1 MGKRVLIVAYYWP
14 PAGGPGVQR
23 WLMFVKYL
31 RNFGIEPVIYTPKNA
46 RYPQKDYSLEAEIPD
61 GITVITY
68 PIFEPQML
76 FTGIFKNKIKRL
88 SKGIIGSK
96 NQGFIEKTLMW
107 IRGNLFIPDSRKF
120 WVKPS
125 IQFLKKYL
133 KNNPIDIVI
142 TTGPPHSLHLI
153 GLGLKKTIGIKWMAD
168 FRDPWTTIGY
178 HRQLKLTKASA
189 ALHKKMEREVLTHA
203 DKVLVT
209 SFTTQKEFKAITPKP
224 VMVITN
230 GYDNIET
237 PDMPLHKTFSIS
249 HIGSLLSGRNPEL
262 LWKVLGELI
271 ITEKGFAN
279 DFVLNLA
286 GVLSETVLQSIRQH
300 IPEENLK
307 VLGYISH
314 QETLCLQ
321 KSSQVL
327 LLIEINSEETK
338 CIIPGK
344 LFEYMAAKRPILAIG
359 PQEWDAAKIIEE
371 TNTGQVFL
379 YSDKENLRNHLLSL
393 YSQFRLGN
401 LAVEPKGI
409 EKYSRKALT
418 GKLAEILNA
427 F

>member
-1 MGKRVLIVAYYWP
+1 MGKKVLIVAYYWP

-31 RNFGIEPVIYTPKNA
+31 RDFGIEPIVYTPKNA
-46 RYPQKDYSLEAEIPD
+46 RHPQKDFSFTNEIPE
-61 GITVITY
+61 GITVIQQ
-68 PIFEPQML
+68 PIFEPQTL
-76 FTGIFKNKIKRL
+76 FSSIFKDKIKRL
-88 SKGIIGSK
+88 SKGVINSK
-96 NQGFIEKTLMW
+96 NQGFIEKILMW
-107 IRGNLFIPDSRKF
+107 VRGNLFIPDSRKF

-125 IQFLKKYL
+125 IRFLKKYL
-133 KNNPIDIVI
+133 TLNPVDAVI

-153 GLGLKKTIGIKWMAD
+153 GLGLKKTIGIKWVAD

-178 HRQLKLTKASA
+178 HSKLKLTKASA
-189 ALHKKMEREVLTHA
+189 ALHKKMEREVLNWA

-209 SFTTQKEFKAITPKP
+209 SFTTQKEFGAITPKP

-230 GYDNIET
+230 GYDSIET
-237 PDMPLHKTFSIS
+237 PDLPLHQKFSIS
-249 HIGSLLSGRNPEL
+249 HIGSLLSGRNPEV

-271 ITEKGFAN
+271 ITEKGFAD

-286 GVLSETVLQSIRQH
+286 GVISETVLQSIGQH
-300 IPEENLK
+300 IPKENLT
-307 VLGYISH
+307 VLGYVSH
-314 QETLCLQ
+314 QDTLLLQ
-321 KSSQVL
+321 KISQVL

-359 PQEWDAAKIIEE
+359 PQEWDAAKIIEK

-379 YSDKENLRNHLLSL
+379 YSDEENLKNHLLTL
-393 YSQFRLGN
+393 YRQFNLGI
-401 LAVEPKGI
+401 LQVEPKGI

-418 GKLAEILNA
+418 GELADILNA
-427 F
+427 L